1 MKLYDNKRIT
11 LIIFSII
18 GGIAFAAFLLYDQRG
33 TIGQTEIVA
42 LSLTAII
49 AIVISVIIIKKG
61 NK

>member
-18 GGIAFAAFLLYDQRG
+18 GGLAFSAFLLYDQSG
-33 TIGQTEIVA
+33 KIGQTEIIA
-42 LSLTAII
+42 LTLTVVI
-49 AIVISVIIIKKG
+49 AVVISVIMIKKG

>member
-18 GGIAFAAFLLYDQRG
+18 GGLAFAAFLLYDQSG
-33 TIGQTEIVA
+33 KIGQTEIIA
-42 LSLTAII
+42 LTLTAVI
-49 AIVISVIIIKKG
+49 AVVISVIMIKKG

>member
-18 GGIAFAAFLLYDQRG
+18 SGLAFAAYLLYDQSG
-33 TIGQTEIVA
+33 TIGRTEIIA
-42 LSLTAII
+42 LTLTAII
-49 AIVISVIIIKKG
+49 AITISVIIIKKG